1 MTKQSGPKAT
11 TLEPP
16 QPEARTDG
24 TAKGAQSRG
33 CKSFVRCRSAS
44 LHSPRQGAMAD
55 LIVLCVYVLAF
66 MVRRAS
72 NNLDRAEKPSQEQ
85 AAAARPKKV

>member
-1 MTKQSGPKAT
+1 
-11 TLEPP
+11 
-16 QPEARTDG
+16 
-24 TAKGAQSRG
+24 
-33 CKSFVRCRSAS
+33 
-44 LHSPRQGAMAD
+44 MAD

-72 NNLDRAEKPSQEQ
+72 NNLDRAEKRSQEQ

>member
-1 MTKQSGPKAT
+1 
-11 TLEPP
+11 
-16 QPEARTDG
+16 
-24 TAKGAQSRG
+24 
-33 CKSFVRCRSAS
+33 
-44 LHSPRQGAMAD
+44 MAD